1 MTKKKWLLMLSMSI
15 LFVFSCVMLAACA
28 EPGVALKWEIDEHA
42 TVSVVGEE
50 ELPQEWP
57 QDEELVF
64 TVTCADGYEVDTV
77 RAGNK
82 ALKANDN
89 NQYSVVISAETTIT
103 VTVSKIVSSVSITKA
118 PTKLTYYAGE
128 SLDTTGMEVT
138 VTYEDDST
146 EKVTDYVVS
155 PSTFSIG
162 DTSFTVSYSGHASAA
177 VNLTAPVEALVVID
191 AAGGTIDADW
201 ISALQARTDIKNFNL
216 AASSAG
222 TGVISF
228 TYTELTSEITLPT
241 AEQVKRGEKEGDF
254 NYVGWYA
261 NATEDSDGTETKT
274 ITKENTISLDL
285 VLKWDA
291 RLVTLNSIRLTQEDA
306 AGKDGA
312 FLVMNVTFETA
323 ESVYIYLYEGN
334 AKVELVGTEYTGS
347 TGETK
352 DVYFD
357 LSILGNHENGSYN
370 GKWMDLC
377 FNAEID
383 ERTYTQSFALDH
395 ENPIADVGAAVQDKN
410 YSYTLLTHR
419 PDNSTQDYIK
429 VAFTEYNTT
438 YAFDVD
444 GNILTVSGKINS
456 NKLPQG
462 ASLTGATVSLEMGD
476 KTGTGSIDAEGN
488 WSIDYDLTQMAACGA
503 TQFGNLVVTGADE
516 TELLNATL
524 RYTQATDTFAYNDGL
539 FSNPSYYSNRYEFG
553 NNMVLHVGNMG
564 SDWQNAFFSIVDE
577 GHALNYTSV
586 TLVAGDNGQPMLVF
600 TGTYGPSYAVDEVET
615 AITEA
620 FYLDLQ
626 SYPSWPYRWYSSTGV
641 ADNPETEDVDE
652 SQPANF
658 VVKAEADG
666 TFTVTCDLSIP
677 GQSDKGDVPS
687 AFTAG
692 DVIYGHFGPSSSN
705 MSMNYV
711 EGTVTYEGLTYT
723 LTSISG
729 QNENDNWINGL
740 TGIMVTEAA
749 A

>member
-28 EPGVALKWEIDEHA
+28 EPGVALTWQIDEHA
-42 TVSVVGEE
+42 TVSVVGED

-57 QDEELVF
+57 QDEEIVF
-64 TVTCADGYEVDTV
+64 TVTCDTGYEVDTV

-82 ALKANDN
+82 ALKADDQG
-89 NQYSVVISAETTIT
+89 QYSAVISGETTIT
-103 VTVSKIVSSVSITKA
+103 VTVTKSIASVSVTKM
-118 PTKLTYYAGE
+118 PTKLNYYADE
-128 SLDTTGMEVT
+128 ALDPAGMEVT
-138 VTYEDDST
+138 VTYADNSS

-155 PSTFSIG
+155 PSAFAIG
-162 DTSFTVSYSGHASAA
+162 DESFTVSYSGHASAA

-191 AAGGTIDADW
+191 PVGGIIDEEILNVWAAREDFKNYNVDGDGVITFTHSGLDEEIVLPTATQVSKGDYYTFLNWMDIDPTDEEDEGTAVETIDADDGHSYNLELAW
-201 ISALQARTDIKNFNL
+201 DAEIVVANSVSLQY
-216 AASSAG
+216 
-222 TGVISF
+222 V
-228 TYTELTSEITLPT
+228 
-241 AEQVKRGEKEGDF
+241 EGKP
-254 NYVGWYA
+254 Y
-261 NATEDSDGTETKT
+261 
-274 ITKENTISLDL
+274 L
-285 VLKWDA
+285 VL
-291 RLVTLNSIRLTQEDA
+291 
-306 AGKDGA
+306 
-312 FLVMNVTFETA
+312 NVTFMA
-323 ESVYIYLYEGN
+323 ADSAYLYLYEGN
-334 AKVELVGTEYTGS
+334 DKVELVGDTLEASGNDTD
-347 TGETK
+347 ELF
-352 DVYFD
+352 FD
-357 LSILGNHENGSYN
+357 LSKLGATTYN
-370 GKWMDLC
+370 DAWMDIR
-377 FNAEID
+377 FNAELD
-383 ERTYTQSFALDH
+383 GKEYSQSLRLNHDF
-395 ENPIADVGAAVQDKN
+395 PIADVGAAVQDEN

-438 YAFDVD
+438 YAFDVA
-444 GNILTVSGKINS
+444 GNILTVSGKVNRD
-456 NKLPQG
+456 KLPEG
-462 ASLTGATVSLEMGD
+462 SSLTGATVSLEMGN
-476 KTGTGSIDAEGN
+476 KTGTGSIDEQGN
-488 WSIDYDLTQMAACGA
+488 WSIEYDLTQMAACGA

-626 SYPSWPYRWYSSTGV
+626 SYPSWPYRWYSFAGI
-641 ADNPETEDVDE
+641 ADDPETEDVDE
-652 SQPANF
+652 SLLPANF

-729 QNENDNWINGL
+729 QNDNWINGL

>member
-28 EPGVALKWEIDEHA
+28 EPGVALTWQIDEHA
-42 TVSVVGEE
+42 TVSVVGED

-57 QDEELVF
+57 QDEEIVF
-64 TVTCADGYEVDTV
+64 TVTCDAGYEVNTV

-82 ALKANDN
+82 ALKADDQG
-89 NQYSVVISAETTIT
+89 QYSAVISGETTIT
-103 VTVSKIVSSVSITKA
+103 VTVTKSIASVSVTKA
-118 PTKLTYYAGE
+118 PTKLNYYADE
-128 SLDTTGMEVT
+128 ALDPTGMEVT
-138 VTYEDDST
+138 VTYEDNST
-146 EKVTDYVVS
+146 EIITDYVVS
-155 PSTFSIG
+155 PSTFAIG
-162 DTSFTVSYSGHASAA
+162 DESFTVSYSGHASAA

-191 AAGGTIDADW
+191 PVGGIIDEEILSAWAAREDFNNYKADGDGVITFTHSGLDEEIVLPTATQVSKGDYYTFLNWMDIDPTDEEDEGTAVETIDADDGHSYNLELAW
-201 ISALQARTDIKNFNL
+201 DAEIVVANSVSLQY
-216 AASSAG
+216 
-222 TGVISF
+222 V
-228 TYTELTSEITLPT
+228 
-241 AEQVKRGEKEGDF
+241 EGKP
-254 NYVGWYA
+254 Y
-261 NATEDSDGTETKT
+261 
-274 ITKENTISLDL
+274 L
-285 VLKWDA
+285 VL
-291 RLVTLNSIRLTQEDA
+291 
-306 AGKDGA
+306 
-312 FLVMNVTFETA
+312 NVTFMA
-323 ESVYIYLYEGN
+323 ADSAYLYLYEGN
-334 AKVELVGTEYTGS
+334 DKVELVGDTLEASGNDTD
-347 TGETK
+347 ELF
-352 DVYFD
+352 FD
-357 LSILGNHENGSYN
+357 LSKLGATTYN
-370 GKWMDLC
+370 GAWMDIR
-377 FNAEID
+377 FNAELD
-383 ERTYTQSFALDH
+383 GKEYSQSLRLNHDF
-395 ENPIADVGAAVQDKN
+395 PIAEVGGGVQDDSFS
-410 YSYTLLTHR
+410 YSLLTYR
-419 PDNSTQDYIK
+419 NGSSDDLKI
-429 VAFTEYNTT
+429 AFTDYNTT
-438 YAFDVD
+438 YAFDVE
-444 GNILTVSGKINS
+444 GNTLTVSGKVNL
-456 NKLPQG
+456 NKLPEES
-462 ASLTGATVSLEMGD
+462 SLTGATVSLKMGD
-476 KTGTGSIDAEGN
+476 TDGTGSIDAEGN

-600 TGTYGPSYAVDEVET
+600 TGTYGPSYAVDEVEA

-729 QNENDNWINGL
+729 QNDKWINGL